1 MEILILEKG
10 LVGKIELLRFWETDG
25 EILFPSR
32 AKNSVRDY
40 AVNYSIIAG
49 YRGEEL
55 NYSQAENYLNSFVNY
70 EQIPGIS
77 YAQPGYSLRHVEELL
92 NRMGDP
98 QLAAKTIHIA
108 GTKGKGSVAT
118 MIAQVLS
125 DSGYKTGLYT
135 SPHLHTLRE
144 RISVDGSLISEAEF
158 AAAMAEIKPFIESMK
173 QDATFRQ
180 LTYFEAL
187 TALTFAY
194 FKKKRVDFQVL
205 EVGLGGRLDATNV
218 AKPLV
223 CIITPISLDHTQ
235 ILGDSLKEIAREKA
249 GIIKP
254 CCWVVLSPQP
264 EEAAS
269 VIRDICRE
277 KEAKVV
283 QVGKDVTWHKTGGDL
298 HHQSLVI
305 EGRTS
310 EYQVSIPL
318 LGDYQLENAAVA
330 VAALEILA
338 SAGFAISATNIAQGL
353 ARVNWP
359 GRFQILQQN
368 PTVLVDGAHNVAS
381 MKGLVNNI
389 KAYFAHK
396 RIFLVFGTSC
406 DKDIPGIVNEL
417 VPLSPQVIVTRT
429 AHPRAAPLSTL
440 AAEFTKRGI
449 NTETRETVT
458 EAISR
463 ALSLAGRG
471 DIICVTGSLYVVA
484 EALGYFSKG

>member
-1 MEILILEKG
+1 
-10 LVGKIELLRFWETDG
+10 
-25 EILFPSR
+25 
-32 AKNSVRDY
+32 
-40 AVNYSIIAG
+40 
-49 YRGEEL
+49 L
-55 NYSQAENYLNSFVNY
+55 NYRQAEEYLDSFVNY
-70 EQIPGIS
+70 EQIPGIT

-92 NRMGDP
+92 NHMGNP
-98 QLAAKTIHIA
+98 QLAARTIHIA
-108 GTKGKGSVAT
+108 GTKGKGSVAA

-144 RISVDGSLISEAEF
+144 RISIDGSLISEAEF
-158 AAAMAEIKPFIESMK
+158 AAAMAEVKPFIESMK
-173 QDATFRQ
+173 QDAAFRQ

-187 TALTFAY
+187 TALAFAY
-194 FKKKRVDFQVL
+194 FKKKRLDFQVL

-218 AKPLV
+218 TSPLV

-235 ILGDSLKEIAREKA
+235 ILGDSLEEIAREKA

-318 LGDYQLENAAVA
+318 LGDFQLENAAAA
-330 VAALEILA
+330 VAALEILT
-338 SAGFAISATNIAQGL
+338 SEGFDISAADIAQGL
-353 ARVNWP
+353 ARLKWP
-359 GRFQILQQN
+359 GRFHILQEH
-368 PTVLVDGAHNVAS
+368 PTVLADGAHNVAS

-389 KAYFAHK
+389 KEYFAHK

-406 DKDIPGIVNEL
+406 DKDIPGIINEL
-417 VPLSPQVIVTRT
+417 VPLSPQVIVTKT
-429 AHPRAAPLSTL
+429 AHSRAAPLPTL
-440 AAEFTKRGI
+440 ATEFKKQGI
-449 NTETRETVT
+449 EPETGETVS

-463 ALSLAGRG
+463 TLSRADST
-471 DIICVTGSLYVVA
+471 DIICVTGSLFVVA
-484 EALGYFSKG
+484 EALDYFSRG

>member
-1 MEILILEKG
+1 
-10 LVGKIELLRFWETDG
+10 
-25 EILFPSR
+25 
-32 AKNSVRDY
+32 
-40 AVNYSIIAG
+40 
-49 YRGEEL
+49 L
-55 NYSQAENYLNSFVNY
+55 NYSQAEEYLNTFVNY

-98 QLAAKTIHIA
+98 QLAARTIHIA

-144 RISVDGSLISEAEF
+144 RISVDGSLISEADF
-158 AAAMAEIKPFIESMK
+158 AAAMAEVKPFIESMK
-173 QDATFRQ
+173 QDTSFRQ

-218 AKPLV
+218 AKPVV

-235 ILGDSLKEIAREKA
+235 ILGNSLEEIAREKA
-249 GIIKP
+249 GIIKSG
-254 CCWVVLSPQP
+254 CWVVLSPQP
-264 EEAAS
+264 EEAAP
-269 VIRDICRE
+269 IITDICRE

-283 QVGKDVTWHKTGGDL
+283 QVGKDITWHKTGGDL
-298 HHQSLVI
+298 YHQLLAI

-310 EYQVSIPL
+310 KYQVSIPL
-318 LGDYQLENAAVA
+318 LGDFQLENATAA

-338 SAGFAISATNIAQGL
+338 SESFAISAADVAQGL
-353 ARVNWP
+353 ARVKWS
-359 GRFQILQQN
+359 GRFQILQQH

-381 MKGLVNNI
+381 MKVLVSNI
-389 KAYFAHK
+389 KAYFSYK

-406 DKDIPGIVNEL
+406 DKDIPGIINEL
-417 VPLSPQVIVTRT
+417 VALSPQVIVTRT
-429 AHPRAAPLSTL
+429 AHSRAATISTM
-440 AAEFTKRGI
+440 AAEFSKRGI
-449 NTETRETVT
+449 EPEIRETIS

-463 ALSLAGRG
+463 ALSLADST
-471 DIICVTGSLYVVA
+471 DIICVTGSLFVVA
-484 EALGYFSKG
+484 EALDYFSRG

>member
-1 MEILILEKG
+1 
-10 LVGKIELLRFWETDG
+10 
-25 EILFPSR
+25 
-32 AKNSVRDY
+32 
-40 AVNYSIIAG
+40 
-49 YRGEEL
+49 L
-55 NYSQAENYLNSFVNY
+55 NYSQAEDYLNSFVNY

-92 NRMGDP
+92 DRMVNP
-98 QLAAKTIHIA
+98 QLAARTIHIA
-108 GTKGKGSVAT
+108 GTKGKGSVAV

-125 DSGYKTGLYT
+125 GSGYKTGLYT

-144 RISVDGSLISEAEF
+144 RISIDGSLISEADF
-158 AAAMAEIKPFIESMK
+158 ATTMDEVKPFVESLK
-173 QDATFRQ
+173 EDANFSQ

-194 FKKKRVDFQVL
+194 FKKKQVEFQVL

-218 AKPLV
+218 ARPVV

-235 ILGDSLKEIAREKA
+235 ILGNTIGEIAREKA
-249 GIIKP
+249 GIIKSG
-254 CCWVVLSPQP
+254 CWVVLSLQP

-269 VIRDICRE
+269 VITDICCE

-283 QVGKDVTWHKTGGDL
+283 QVGKDVIWHKIGGDL
-298 HHQSLVI
+298 DQQSLVI

-310 EYQVSIPL
+310 KYQVSIPL
-318 LGDYQLENAAVA
+318 LGDYQLENAAAA
-330 VAALEILA
+330 VAALEIL
-338 SAGFAISATNIAQGL
+338 SSEGFAISAANINQGL
-353 ARVNWP
+353 ARVKWP

-368 PTVLVDGAHNVAS
+368 PTVLVDGAHNVDS
-381 MKGLVNNI
+381 MRGLVSNI
-389 KAYFAHK
+389 KAYFSYK

-429 AHPRAAPLSTL
+429 AHSRAAPLSTL

-449 NTETRETVT
+449 NIETSETVN

-463 ALSLAGRG
+463 ALSLADKT
-471 DIICVTGSLYVVA
+471 DIICVTGSLFVVA
-484 EALGYFSKG
+484 EALAYFS

>member
-1 MEILILEKG
+1 
-10 LVGKIELLRFWETDG
+10 
-25 EILFPSR
+25 
-32 AKNSVRDY
+32 
-40 AVNYSIIAG
+40 
-49 YRGEEL
+49 L
-55 NYSQAENYLNSFVNY
+55 NYSQAEDYLNSFVNY

-98 QLAAKTIHIA
+98 QLAARTIHIA
-108 GTKGKGSVAT
+108 GTKGKGSVAA

-125 DSGYKTGLYT
+125 SSGYKTGLYT

-158 AAAMAEIKPFIESMK
+158 AATMAEVKPFIESMK
-173 QDATFRQ
+173 QDTSFRQ

-187 TALTFAY
+187 TALVFAY

-218 AKPLV
+218 ARPVV

-235 ILGDSLKEIAREKA
+235 ILGNSLEEIAREKG
-249 GIIKP
+249 GIIKSG
-254 CCWVVLSPQP
+254 CRVVLSPQP
-264 EEAAS
+264 EEAAP
-269 VIRDICRE
+269 VITDICRE

-283 QVGKDVTWHKTGGDL
+283 QVGKDITWHKIGGDL

-305 EGRTS
+305 EGKTS
-310 EYQVSIPL
+310 KYQVSIPL
-318 LGDYQLENAAVA
+318 LGDFQLGNAAAA

-338 SAGFAISATNIAQGL
+338 STGFAISAADIAQGL
-353 ARVNWP
+353 ARVKWS
-359 GRFQILQQN
+359 GRFQILQQH

-381 MKGLVNNI
+381 MKVLVSNI
-389 KAYFAHK
+389 KAYFSYK

-406 DKDIPGIVNEL
+406 DKDIPGIINEL
-417 VPLSPQVIVTRT
+417 VALSPQVIVTRT
-429 AHPRAAPLSTL
+429 AHSRAATISTM
-440 AAEFTKRGI
+440 AAEFSKRGI
-449 NTETRETVT
+449 EPEIRETVA

-463 ALSLAGRG
+463 ALYLADRT
-471 DIICVTGSLYVVA
+471 DIICVIGSLFVA
-484 EALGYFSKG
+484 GEALDYFSGG

>member
-1 MEILILEKG
+1 M
-10 LVGKIELLRFWETDG
+10 
-25 EILFPSR
+25 
-32 AKNSVRDY
+32 
-40 AVNYSIIAG
+40 
-49 YRGEEL
+49 
-55 NYSQAENYLNSFVNY
+55 NYSQAEEYLNTFVNY

-98 QLAAKTIHIA
+98 QLAARTIHIA

-158 AAAMAEIKPFIESMK
+158 AATMAEVKPFIESMK
-173 QDATFRQ
+173 QDTSFRQ

-187 TALTFAY
+187 TALVFAY

-218 AKPLV
+218 ARPVV

-235 ILGDSLKEIAREKA
+235 ILGNSLEEIAREKG
-249 GIIKP
+249 GIIKSG
-254 CCWVVLSPQP
+254 CWVVLSPQP

-269 VIRDICRE
+269 VITDICRE

-283 QVGKDVTWHKTGGDL
+283 QVGKDITWPKIGGDL
-298 HHQSLVI
+298 HHQSLAI

-310 EYQVSIPL
+310 KYQVSIPL
-318 LGDYQLENAAVA
+318 LGDFQLENAAAA
-330 VAALEILA
+330 VAALEIL
-338 SAGFAISATNIAQGL
+338 SSEGFAISAADIAQGL
-353 ARVNWP
+353 ARVKWP
-359 GRFQILQQN
+359 GRFQILQQH

-389 KAYFAHK
+389 KAYFSYK

-406 DKDIPGIVNEL
+406 DKDIPGIINEL
-417 VPLSPQVIVTRT
+417 VALSPQVIVTRT
-429 AHPRAAPLSTL
+429 AHSRAAPLSTL
-440 AAEFTKRGI
+440 AAEFGKRGI
-449 NTETRETVT
+449 EPEIRETVA

-463 ALSLAGRG
+463 ALYLADRT
-471 DIICVTGSLYVVA
+471 DIICVIGSLFVA
-484 EALGYFSKG
+484 GEALDYFSGG